1 MMFRLLLWASL
12 IAGFSSQAWAFRAD
26 TVDAA
31 TLKQIMG
38 GGQIVMID
46 EHPDGRLKLVTGATY
61 VKSSPQSVWGVIT
74 DYGAYPQWMPQTSEV
89 TVSNQQGNARDVHFQ
104 LDFEFSV
111 ITKRVEYTVR
121 HRWTDNRRIDWTLVE
136 GDFQTAVGSWEL
148 VSTDDGAGTLV
159 FFSTYTDLESMGWI
173 VKTLLKE
180 QPTMDI
186 AIQGSTAL
194 MAVKAVKER
203 AESR

>member
-1 MMFRLLLWASL
+1 VIFRLLIWLGLFAMLPSSAS
-12 IAGFSSQAWAFRAD
+12 AFQTD
-26 TVDAA
+26 TVDPK
-31 TLKQIMG
+31 TLKKLVG
-38 GGQIVMID
+38 EGQMVMID
-46 EHPDGRLKLVTGATY
+46 EHSDGSLKLVTGATH
-61 VKSSPQSVWGVIT
+61 VSSTPQEVWKIIT
-74 DYGAYPQWMPQTSEV
+74 NYAAYPEWMPQTSKV
-89 TVSNQQGNARDVHFQ
+89 TVSNLNGAFRDVHYQ
-104 LDFEFSV
+104 LDFQFSV

-121 HRWTDNRRIDWTLVE
+121 HQWTDNRRIDWTLVD
-136 GDFQTAVGSWEL
+136 GDFQAAVGSWEL
-148 VSTDDGAGTLV
+148 VPIDDGAGTLV

>member
-1 MMFRLLLWASL
+1 MFRLILWLGLFSGMPSTAWAS
-12 IAGFSSQAWAFRAD
+12 RAD
-26 TVDAA
+26 TVDPN
-31 TLKQIMG
+31 TLKKLVG
-38 GGQIVMID
+38 SGQIVMID
-46 EHPDGRLKLVTGATY
+46 EHPDGTLKLVTGATH
-61 VKSSPQSVWGVIT
+61 VQSTPQEVWKIIT
-74 DYGAYPQWMPQTSEV
+74 DYGAYPEWMPQTSEV
-89 TVSNQQGNARDVHFQ
+89 TVSNQQGDSRDVHYQ

-136 GDFQTAVGSWEL
+136 GDFKTAVGSWEL
-148 VSTDDGAGTLV
+148 VSTDGGAGTLV
-159 FFSTYTDLESMGWI
+159 FFSTYTNLDSMGWI
-173 VKTLLKE
+173 VKALLKE

>member
-1 MMFRLLLWASL
+1 MFRLILWLGLFAGLPSNAWAS
-12 IAGFSSQAWAFRAD
+12 RAD
-26 TVDAA
+26 TVEPN
-31 TLKQIMG
+31 TLKKLVG
-38 GGQIVMID
+38 SGQIVMID
-46 EHPDGRLKLVTGATY
+46 EHPDGTLKLVTGATH
-61 VKSSPQSVWGVIT
+61 VKSAPQDVWKIIT
-74 DYGAYPQWMPQTSEV
+74 DYGAYPEWMPQTSAV
-89 TVSNQQGNARDVHFQ
+89 TVSNQKGDSRDVHYQ

-121 HRWTDNRRIDWTLVE
+121 HRWTDNRRIDWTLVD
-136 GDFQTAVGSWEL
+136 GDFKTAVGSWEL
-148 VSTDDGAGTLV
+148 VSTDNGAGTLV
-159 FFSTYTDLESMGWI
+159 FFSTYTNLDSMGWI
-173 VKTLLKE
+173 VKALLKE

>member
-1 MMFRLLLWASL
+1 MMFRLIIWLGLFAAITPNGWAS
-12 IAGFSSQAWAFRAD
+12 RAND
-26 TVDAA
+26 VDPS
-31 TLKQIMG
+31 TLKKLVG
-38 GGQIVMID
+38 SGQIVMID
-46 EHPDGRLKLVTGATY
+46 EHADGRLKLVTGATH
-61 VKSSPQSVWGVIT
+61 VKSTPPEVWKIIT
-74 DYGAYPQWMPQTSEV
+74 DYGAYPEWMPQTSKV
-89 TVSNQQGNARDVHFQ
+89 TVSNQNGASRDVHYR

-121 HRWTDNRRIDWTLVE
+121 HRWTDNRRIDWTLVD
-136 GDFQTAVGSWEL
+136 GDFKTAVGSWEL
-148 VSTDDGAGTLV
+148 VPTDDGAGTLV
-159 FFSTYTDLESMGWI
+159 FFSTYTDLDSMGWI